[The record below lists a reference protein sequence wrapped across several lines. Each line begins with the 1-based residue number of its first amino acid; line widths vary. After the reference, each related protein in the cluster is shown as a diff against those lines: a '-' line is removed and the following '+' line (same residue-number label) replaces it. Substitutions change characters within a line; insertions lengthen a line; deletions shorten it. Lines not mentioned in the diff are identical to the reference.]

1 MLYRITYIQEIRI
14 MEILRRLAKPVS
26 HLVVL
31 GLLALSLHLPAAHA
45 GMIGTEAVINA
56 AQVQQDR
63 ERLRNAFNRD
73 DVKAQLLARGVDP
86 SQVQARI
93 DSLTDQEVQSLS
105 GKINQLPAGGDSLL
119 GALVF
124 IFIVLLITDIL
135 GLTNI
140 FPFVKHQKR
149 Y

>member
-1 MLYRITYIQEIRI
+1 
-14 MEILRRLAKPVS
+14 MEKLRRLSKPVS

-31 GLLALSLHLPAAHA
+31 GLLALSLHFPAAHA
-45 GMIGTEAVINA
+45 GMIGTEAVVNA

-63 ERLRNAFNRD
+63 ERLRNAINRD
-73 DVKAQLLARGVDP
+73 DVKAELLARGVDP
-86 SQVQARI
+86 AQVQARV

-105 GKINQLPAGGDSLL
+105 GKINQLPAGGDSFL

-135 GLTNI
+135 GFTNI

>member
-1 MLYRITYIQEIRI
+1 
-14 MEILRRLAKPVS
+14 METLRRLTKPVS

-31 GLLALSLHLPAAHA
+31 GLLALSLHFPAAHA
-45 GMIGTEAVINA
+45 GMIGTEAVVNA

-63 ERLRNAFNRD
+63 ERLRGTLNRN
-73 DVKAQLLARGVDP
+73 DVQAQLLARGVDP
-86 SQVQARI
+86 AQVQARV

-105 GKINQLPAGGDSLL
+105 GKIDQLPAGGDSFL

-124 IFIVLLITDIL
+124 VFIVLLITDIL
-135 GLTNI
+135 GFTNI